1 MFSIQYKDAPSFPD
15 YKMKELPKIIEGVQE
30 LDVLCPVSKLTGNRE
45 NPLNLLMK
53 VLPPDKANLLGG
65 IMQQIPP
72 SSNDSRL
79 SDNDRFDLVKSR
91 LLTGTPAEDSQWMAY
106 LASVS
111 DVLFPAADINKPSV
125 ENVSSDIDVQPNP
138 E

>member
-1 MFSIQYKDAPSFPD
+1 MFSIQYKDAPSYPD
-15 YKMKELPKIIEGVQE
+15 YKLKELPKIIDGVQE

-45 NPLNLLMK
+45 NPISLLMK
-53 VLPPDKANLLGG
+53 VLPSDKANLLGG

-79 SDNDRFDLVKSR
+79 SDDDRFELVKSR
-91 LLTGTPAEDSQWMAY
+91 LLTGTPAEDSQWMSY

-111 DVLFPAADINKPSV
+111 DVLFPDSDINQSSV
-125 ENVSSDIDVQPNP
+125 DDVSSEPVVYPNP

>member
-1 MFSIQYKDAPSFPD
+1 MFSIQYKDAPSAPD
-15 YKMKELPKIIEGVQE
+15 YKLKELPKIIEGVQE

-45 NPLNLLMK
+45 NPLSLLMK

-65 IMQQIPP
+65 IMQMIPP
-72 SSNDSRL
+72 SSNESRL
-79 SDNDRFDLVKSR
+79 TDNDRFDLVKSR
-91 LLTGTPAEDSQWMAY
+91 LLTGTPSEDAQWMHY

-111 DVLFPAADINKPSV
+111 DVLFPAADVNQSSV
-125 ENVSSDIDVQPNP
+125 DSVSSDIDVQPNP

>member
-1 MFSIQYKDAPSFPD
+1 MFSIQYKDAPSDPD
-15 YKMKELPKIIEGVQE
+15 YKLKELPKIIEGVQE

-45 NPLNLLMK
+45 NPLILLMK
-53 VLPPDKANLLGG
+53 VLPSDKANLLGG

-79 SDNDRFDLVKSR
+79 SDNDRFELVKSR

-111 DVLFPAADINKPSV
+111 DVLFPSADINQSSVDDVPSEPV
-125 ENVSSDIDVQPNP
+125 VNSNP